1 MIEVR
6 KITIAIHVLSTFAS
20 TTLAALSSSLWLRE
34 TPQSPQPYI
43 IPKLASTSLLA
54 GPNVVYRFPVTGN
67 SSGGGIHPPNH
78 RLARSPQFWRL
89 PPHPSNPPR
98 ELLLLQRALCA
109 LGGYEREDYD
119 GGRLWCSAAEYDSY
133 VQLIDPD
140 TMLTGVIAPGGFEK
154 LFFFMGEPY
163 ESSSD
168 SPSPPLTNADG
179 SVVDKDPP
187 PPHPVD
193 RLEGFDV
200 YASPSYTPR
209 TDFENG
215 TAPATAPWHNAP
227 NAIPRLHISSQRTG
241 DQSF

>member
-1 MIEVR
+1 MTAGDYGAVPQN
-6 KITIAIHVLSTFAS
+6 TTHTF
-20 TTLAALSSSLWLRE
+20 
-34 TPQSPQPYI
+34 
-43 IPKLASTSLLA
+43 
-54 GPNVVYRFPVTGN
+54 
-67 SSGGGIHPPNH
+67 
-78 RLARSPQFWRL
+78 
-89 PPHPSNPPR
+89 
-98 ELLLLQRALCA
+98 
-109 LGGYEREDYD
+109 
-119 GGRLWCSAAEYDSY
+119 
-133 VQLIDPD
+133 QLIDAD
-140 TMLTGVIAPGGFEK
+140 TMLAGVIAPGGFEK

-168 SPSPPLTNADG
+168 SPFPPLTNADG

-227 NAIPRLHISSQRTG
+227 NAIPRLHISSQRTR
-241 DQSF
+241 DQSFWTE